1 MNNELIMAKIYIHT
15 DGRIQSCK
23 WGVGVGTG
31 FWVQYKGK
39 AIICVRTWNNE
50 NDKENLINYN

>member
-1 MNNELIMAKIYIHT
+1 MEEYRVVSDVLEL
-15 DGRIQSCK
+15 
-23 WGVGVGTG
+23 
-31 FWVQYKGK
+31 VQDFEYSTREK